1 MKDKCGKRRIYE
13 ISYMDFYTTVDDD
26 DDDGDGIN
34 MKSFTF

>member
-13 ISYMDFYTTVDDD
+13 ISYMDFYTTAIYDG
-26 DDDGDGIN
+26 DDGIT